1 MGADNSVGEE
11 RVVKELGR
19 VESGSGMSVDGM
31 TVSGRGRGIGD
42 EEGEEVENVGSGD
55 SVGGCCGMR
64 EEGWCSCKRGS
75 GSGVSVDGMTVSGK
89 GRGIGDEEG
98 EEVENVG
105 SGDSV
110 GDCCGIRDEEI
121 SAVGEREAGAGIEN
135 KDGDSN
141 WGVELPEA
149 DSCEGS
155 SEVACS
161 LAGKEDSSNTTW
173 RER

>member
-19 VESGSGMSVDGM
+19 VESGSGKSVDEM
-31 TVSGRGRGIGD
+31 TVSGRGRGIDD
-42 EEGEEVENVGSGD
+42 EEGVGSGD

-75 GSGVSVDGMTVSGK
+75 GSGVSVDGGTGSGDSGSGVSVDG
-89 GRGIGDEEG
+89 GT
-98 EEVENVG
+98 G

-110 GDCCGIRDEEI
+110 GDCCGIMEEEI
-121 SAVGEREAGAGIEN
+121 SALGEREAGAGIEN
-135 KDGDSN
+135 RDGDSN

-149 DSCEGS
+149 NSCEGS

>member
-19 VESGSGMSVDGM
+19 VESGSGKSVDEM
-31 TVSGRGRGIGD
+31 TVSGRGRGIDD
-42 EEGEEVENVGSGD
+42 EEGVGSGD

-75 GSGVSVDGMTVSGK
+75 GSGVSVDGGT
-89 GRGIGDEEG
+89 
-98 EEVENVG
+98 G

-110 GDCCGIRDEEI
+110 GDCCGIMEEEI
-121 SAVGEREAGAGIEN
+121 SALGEREAGAGIEN
-135 KDGDSN
+135 RDGDSN

-149 DSCEGS
+149 NSCEGS